1 MRLPGGVA
9 SGMKGQVRKSAV
21 AGSWY
26 PGDPVR
32 LVAAVESFLAVVEP
46 VELPGRLVGL
56 VSPHAGL
63 MFSGPV
69 AAHGYSLLRDRD
81 VGTVV
86 LVGPSHRAAFEGAC
100 VYAAG
105 AFETPLGEVPVDEA
119 IASRLLDES
128 TEIRDSSE
136 PHLAEHCLEMQLP
149 FLRHLVRDLR
159 IVPIL
164 MGSLSRKS
172 VETLASA
179 LANVLAGQG
188 ALLVASSDLSH
199 FEPAAVANDL
209 DAKLVGDVE
218 RFEPD
223 ALMDRLESAPDHAC
237 GGGPIVAVMKA
248 CRSLGADR
256 ATALRYA
263 DSGDVGPKDKS
274 SVVGYLSAAFTA
286 SEA

>member
-1 MRLPGGVA
+1 M
-9 SGMKGQVRKSAV
+9 SGQVRKSAV

-26 PGDPVR
+26 PGDPSR
-32 LVAAVESFLAVVEP
+32 LVAAVESFLGAAEP
-46 VELPGRLVGL
+46 VQLPGRLLGL

-63 MFSGPV
+63 SYSGPV
-69 AAHGYSLLRDRD
+69 AAHGYALLRDRQ

-86 LVGPSHRAAFEGAC
+86 LVGPSHRAGFEGAC

-119 IASRLLDES
+119 LASRLLEES
-128 TEIRDSSE
+128 PEIRDAPG
-136 PHLAEHCLEMQLP
+136 PHLSEHSLEMQLP
-149 FLRHLVRDLR
+149 FLRHLVPDLR

-164 MGSLSRKS
+164 MGSQSREA

-179 LANVLAGQG
+179 LERVLAREQ

-199 FEPAAVANDL
+199 FEPAAIANDL
-209 DAKLVGDVE
+209 DAKVVGDVE
-218 RFEPD
+218 RFD
-223 ALMDRLESAPDHAC
+223 ADSLMARLESAPEHAC

-248 CRSLGADR
+248 CKALGADR

-263 DSGDVGPKDKS
+263 DSGDVGPRDKS